1 VEQNDALWDWNLVTD
16 RVHFSPRWVSM
27 LGCDG
32 QEVGNTSEDWFC
44 RIHPD
49 DREQVRSGIKAYLNG
64 SAPQLESQHR
74 LLHKDGSYRWM
85 VCICVAVRDETG
97 KAVRLKG
104 SHVDITAVK
113 VADPLTGMPNRLLL
127 DDRLAR
133 AIELTRRRNDFLFAV
148 LLLDLDRFKSTVDRL
163 GTVLSDQL
171 LITVARRIE
180 TCLRAVDTV
189 SRTGRDHLVAR
200 CGGDEFTILLE
211 GLNEA
216 GDAKVVAERLL
227 GQISA
232 PFQVEGHE
240 VFLSASIGIALSATG
255 YTSSNDALR
264 DADIAMCRAKSLG
277 RARCEVFD
285 TAVLESASNRL
296 ELENDLQNAITQNE
310 IQVIYQPI
318 VSIPASKVAGFE
330 VLARWKHPV
339 RGIVSP
345 LEFIP
350 IAERTGFIVPL
361 GSWVLQEACRQL
373 NVWRAEP
380 GISAVWVS
388 VNFSGVQLM
397 QHGIVEQIED
407 VLKTVGLEPHCLV
420 VELTE
425 SAVMHNP
432 DAVAGIL
439 MRLRAL
445 GVKIAI
451 DDFGTGYSSLS
462 YLRQFPLDFLK
473 IDHFFVRRMG
483 TNRDTREIVR
493 STVAL
498 AHTLGLQVIAE
509 GIETAEQLKTI
520 SALQCE
526 FGQGFLFG
534 RPVGSQEAEKILK
547 AGIGVPGQS
556 TRCSS
561 RAWVAAAAL
570 LFVLT
575 AAGAFALIW
584 NQPEPREAPA
594 VPFLPVPVPAVT
606 VRPKPPPPVQEKAV
620 KAEKVPAPQLP
631 ATPEPPASRAFAVVH
646 DHRLG
651 SCKGELLVT
660 VEGIS
665 YTPEK
670 GNDGFRLGYSECT
683 WEISRDQLTLRTGHK
698 TWRFRSESL
707 RSFDSSSLAV
717 HGSPGRG
724 STARQ

>member
-1 VEQNDALWDWNLVTD
+1 MEQNDALWDWNLATS

-49 DREQVRSGIKAYLNG
+49 DREQVRSGITAYLNG

-74 LLHKDGSYRWM
+74 LLHKDGTYRWM
-85 VCICVAVRDETG
+85 ACICVAVRDDTG

-113 VADPLTGMPNRLLL
+113 VADPLTGLPNRLLL
-127 DDRLAR
+127 DDRLSR

-163 GTVLSDQL
+163 GPALSDQL
-171 LITVARRIE
+171 LIAAARRIE
-180 TCLRAVDTV
+180 TCMRAGDTV

-211 GLNEA
+211 GLNEV

-227 GQISA
+227 EQISA
-232 PFQVEGHE
+232 PFQIEGRQ
-240 VFLSASIGIALSATG
+240 VFLTASIGIALSATG
-255 YTSSNDALR
+255 YTTGNDALR

-285 TAVLESASNRL
+285 TAVLGSASTRL
-296 ELENDLQNAITQNE
+296 ELENDLAKAITQNE
-310 IQVIYQPI
+310 IQVVYQPI
-318 VSIPASKVAGFE
+318 VSIPSKEVAGFE

-339 RGIVSP
+339 RGMVSP

-361 GSWVLQEACRQL
+361 GRRVLQEACRQL
-373 NVWRAEP
+373 KLWQAEP
-380 GISAVWVS
+380 GISSAVWVS

-397 QHGIVEQIED
+397 QRGIVEQIED
-407 VLKTVGLEPHCLV
+407 ALKTVGLEPHCLV

-432 DAVAGIL
+432 EAVAGIL

-445 GVKIAI
+445 GAKTAI

-473 IDHFFVRRMG
+473 IDHFFVRRMA

-493 STVAL
+493 STVSL

-534 RPVGSQEAEKILK
+534 KPVGSHEAEKILK
-547 AGIGVPGQS
+547 PGNGVPRQS
-556 TRCSS
+556 TRSRS
-561 RAWVAAAAL
+561 RAWVAAAAV

-575 AAGAFALIW
+575 AAAAFALIW
-584 NQPEPREAPA
+584 NQPVPRELAPI
-594 VPFLPVPVPAVT
+594 PFSPAPVPAVP
-606 VRPKPPPPVQEKAV
+606 VRPAQAKAV
-620 KAEKVPAPQLP
+620 KAAEKVPAPQVP
-631 ATPEPPASRAFAVVH
+631 AAPEPPASRSFAVVH

-665 YTPEK
+665 YTPQK
-670 GNDGFRLGYSECT
+670 GSDGFRLSYSECT
-683 WEISRDQLTLRTGHK
+683 WEISKDQLTVRARHK
-698 TWRFRSESL
+698 TWRFRSEAL
-707 RSFDSSSLAV
+707 RSLDSSSFAV
-717 HGSPGRG
+717 RGNPGPG
-724 STARQ
+724 STARP